1 MKIILLALLF
11 TTAVN
16 ASEIIVNVNGLRST
30 DGSVQV
36 AVWKT
41 ADGFPDDYNM
51 SWAQM
56 TVPTTLTRAMF
67 RNAEPGFYAVAVF
80 HDKNED
86 NDLNRNGMGIPT
98 EGFGFSNNPRIIF
111 GPPKFKKA
119 KFKVGEGETKEIEIE
134 LKHF

>member
-1 MKIILLALLF
+1 MKYILLTLLISSGLY
-11 TTAVN
+11 

-30 DGSVQV
+30 EGNVQV
-36 AVWKT
+36 AIWKT
-41 ADGFPDDYNM
+41 NEGFPDDYSK
-51 SWAQM
+51 SWSQLTLPATM
-56 TVPTTLTRAMF
+56 TRGLF

-80 HDKNED
+80 HDKNRD